1 MTSAR
6 RIGPQLRFLADHN
19 FNEAII
25 SGVYLQDETVDI
37 LRVRQVG
44 MQQTPDPE
52 ILEWAAHNGRIV
64 LSHDVNTME
73 GYAYSRIV
81 AGLPMPGLFTVAEGE
96 PIGPV
101 IQDIALAA
109 VSSIEGEWEN
119 QVRRL
124 PLR

>member
-1 MTSAR
+1 MTEQR

-19 FNEAII
+19 FNEAILA
-25 SGVYLQDETVDI
+25 GVGRRDETIDI

-52 ILEWAAHNGRIV
+52 ILEWAAENGRVV

-73 GYAYSRIV
+73 GYGYARIV
-81 AGLPMPGLFTVAEGE
+81 AGLRMPGLFLIEESE

-109 VSSIEGEWEN
+109 VSSVEGEWEN
-119 QVRRL
+119 
-124 PLR
+124 